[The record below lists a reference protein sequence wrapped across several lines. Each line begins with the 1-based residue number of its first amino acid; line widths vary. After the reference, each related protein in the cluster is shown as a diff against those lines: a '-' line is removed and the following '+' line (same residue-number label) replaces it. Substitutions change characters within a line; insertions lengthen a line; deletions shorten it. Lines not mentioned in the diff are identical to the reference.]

1 VASPRA
7 FEWGIIVRRHV
18 ARIEGYRFGRVLVDG
33 EEQRRDLI
41 ILPGRLVRNW
51 WRQQGHALVL
61 EDLDD
66 VLNELPER
74 LIVGTGASGQMRP
87 DPGTL
92 DALRRRGV
100 DVEVARTDVAVQ
112 RFAEADPASTAAAL
126 HLTC

>member
-1 VASPRA
+1 
-7 FEWGIIVRRHV
+7 V

-41 ILPGRLVRNW
+41 ILPGRLVT
-51 WRQQGHALVL
+51 
-61 EDLDD
+61 D
-66 VLNELPER
+66 
-74 LIVGTGASGQMRP
+74 VGTGASGQMRP

-100 DVEVARTDVAVQ
+100 DVEVARTHAAVR

-126 HLTC
+126 HLAC